1 MKAKSLVV
9 ANWKMNKSY
18 VPGIMLLNQIISAL
32 DPLPEGKEMVI
43 CPPYIHLQTAQTLTK
58 DRFDVYIGAQNCH
71 VQKEGAYTG
80 EISAPML
87 ADLGMKYV
95 ILGHSER
102 RRDFGED
109 GKMLTA
115 KLKQVLRQNLQP
127 IYCFGEPLQVR
138 KDGQEQAFVEQQLQ
152 EVLGQIDAQ
161 KMEQVI
167 LAYEPIWAIGTGQTA
182 SPEEAEAMHA
192 FIRSYLAKTFSEELA
207 QKTTILYGGSCKPS
221 NAAALFAQPNINGA
235 LVGGA
240 SLNADDF
247 LAIVEAGRKKL

>member
-18 VPGIMLLNQIISAL
+18 VPGIMLLNQIISTL

-43 CPPYIHLQTAQTLTK
+43 CPPYIHLQTAQTLAK

-87 ADLGMKYV
+87 ADLGIKYV

-102 RRDFGED
+102 RRDFAED
-109 GKMLTA
+109 GKMLTE
-115 KLKQVLRQNLQP
+115 KVKQALRQGLQP
-127 IYCFGEPLQVR
+127 IYCFGEPWPVR
-138 KDGQEQAFVEQQLQ
+138 KEGQAQAFVEQQLQ
-152 EVLGQIDAQ
+152 EVLGQLDAQ
-161 KMEQVI
+161 QMERIV

-182 SPEEAEAMHA
+182 SPAEAEEMHA
-192 FIRSYLAKTFSEELA
+192 FIRAYLAKQFSEDLA

-240 SLNADDF
+240 SLDAEDF
-247 LAIVEAGRKKL
+247 LAIVEAGRKEL